1 MVELFANSED
11 PDQMPHTGSALI
23 CQLPFLGSPDY
34 NGLRSLLTI
43 LEYRF
48 TWQQQGKSKK
58 MVPTNLLI

>member
-11 PDQMPHTGSALI
+11 PDQMPHAGSALI

-43 LEYRF
+43 LVYRF
-48 TWQQQGKSKK
+48 TWQQ
-58 MVPTNLLI
+58 